1 MASATRPSS
10 GEFGCASL
18 GRALVLALVAFCHSA
33 LGQSFEWQTAT
44 AESQDLSSAKLDAL
58 ISDLA
63 ARRTRA
69 LVVIRHDRIVREWYA
84 DGVTAQ
90 SKQGTAS
97 LAKAIVGGL
106 SLGVAISDGRI
117 QLDDPAA
124 KYIRQW
130 QSDPQKSKI
139 TVRQLGSHTAGLS
152 DSVTKGVK
160 HEDQPGWKGEFWK
173 RQPPPND
180 PFTIARDQTPL
191 LFEPGQRFE
200 YSNPGIGLLAW
211 CVTAAI
217 KDAEHRDIRSLLAE
231 RVYRPIGLA
240 DAEWSVGYG
249 KTFEVEGLPLVG
261 SWGGGSFTPR
271 ATARIG
277 RLILREGNWD
287 GRQILSRQAVRQI
300 THDAGLPGHCGMGW
314 WTNAARRYP
323 WLPQDAVW
331 GAGAGDQVLLVVP
344 SLDLIVVR
352 NGGNLATQDELRAAR
367 PKDVLEEFHD
377 PRARILFQPIV
388 EAIMGRAASAAPYPP
403 SPVIARIDWAPAD
416 TIVRKAKGSD
426 NWPLTWADDDHQY
439 TAYGDGNGFEPR
451 LPEKLGLGLARVSGG
466 PEDFAGTNLRAAE
479 IENKG
484 QGPAGQKASGMLMV
498 DGVLYLW
505 ARNAGNSRLARSAD
519 HGQTWT
525 WADWKFTTSFG
536 CPTFLNFGK
545 NYAGARDDFVYVYSQ
560 DADSAYQPADRM
572 VLARVPKDKLIAR
585 EAYEFFVRLDSEQKP
600 VWTRSIDER
609 GAVFEHPGRCYR
621 SAITYS
627 AGLKRYLWVQI
638 LPGTQGERTDTR
650 FAGGFAIFDA
660 PEPWGPWTT
669 AFYTEKWDVGPGET
683 ASLPTKWM
691 SADGRTMWL
700 VFSGEDHFSLRKAN
714 LKLHSEDAD
723 MSRPR

>member
-1 MASATRPSS
+1 MTSFRASI
-10 GEFGCASL
+10 
-18 GRALVLALVAFCHSA
+18 VLAIFLFCRAA
-33 LGQSFEWQTAT
+33 LGQSFDWQTAT
-44 AESQDLSSAKLDAL
+44 PESQGFASAKLEAL
-58 ISDLA
+58 VSDLA

-69 LVVIRHDRIVREWYA
+69 LLVIRHDAIVREWYA
-84 DGVTAQ
+84 SGVTVQ
-90 SKQGTAS
+90 TRQGTAS

-106 SLGVAISDGRI
+106 SLGVAISDGKIR
-117 QLDDPAA
+117 LDDPAA
-124 KYIRQW
+124 KYIREW

-139 TVRQLGSHTAGLS
+139 TVRHLGSHTSGLS

-173 RQPPPND
+173 RQPPPGD

-217 KDAEHRDIRSLLAE
+217 KDGEHRDIRTLLKE
-231 RVYRPIGLA
+231 RVYLPIGLA
-240 DAEWSVGYG
+240 DSEWSVGYG
-249 KTFEVEGLPLVG
+249 KTFDVGDLPLVG

-277 RLILREGNWD
+277 RLILREGDWD
-287 GRQILSRQAVRQI
+287 GQQIIGREAVRQI

-314 WTNAARRYP
+314 WTNAAGRYS
-323 WLPQDAVW
+323 WLPSDAVW

-352 NGGNLATQDELRAAR
+352 NGGALATADEIQQAR
-367 PKDVLEEFHD
+367 PQDVLEEFHD

-388 EAIMGRAASAAPYPP
+388 EAITDRKSPASPYPP

-451 LPEKLGLGLARVSGG
+451 LAEKLGMGLARIGG
-466 PEDFAGTNLRAAE
+466 SAEDFVGVNLRAAT
-479 IENKG
+479 IENKR
-484 QGPAGQKASGMLMV
+484 QGKDGQKASGMLMV
-498 DGVLYLW
+498 DGVLYLL
-505 ARNAGNSRLARSAD
+505 ARNADNSRLARSGD

-545 NYAGARDDFVYVYSQ
+545 NYADARDGFVYVYSH
-560 DADSAYQPADRM
+560 DGGSAYQPADRM
-572 VLARVPKDKLIAR
+572 VLARVLKDKLNDR
-585 EAYEFFVRLDSEQKP
+585 QAYEFFERLD
-600 VWTRSIDER
+600 DER
-609 GAVFEHPGRCYR
+609 GPVWSANIDDRGPVFVHPGRCYR
-621 SAITYS
+621 SAVTYC

-638 LPGTQGERTDTR
+638 LPGTEGQRTDTR

-669 AFYTEKWDVGPGET
+669 AYFTEKSDVGPGET
-683 ASLPTKWM
+683 ASFPTKWM
-691 SADGRTMWL
+691 SADGRTLWL
-700 VFSGEDHFSLRKAN
+700 VFSGEDHFSVRKAN
-714 LKLHSEDAD
+714 VTLHCERDSE
-723 MSRPR
+723 SNRRR